1 MENKNTLELN
11 MICQPP
17 EMTRSLLPHQ
27 MTSVF
32 EMEKRENCQEIN
44 VRNFC
49 IHSNIGIYADIVGY
63 GKTLAV
69 VALILRDRMVFDSD
83 SPFLN
88 EVITQ
93 IYGQGSIVKKQI
105 LQYQKINSTLIV
117 VSQSIIKQWIQE
129 FEFTTLQVA
138 VINNKKKCD
147 LVDPHAYD
155 AILCSPTMYNHLVS
169 RFPNCAW
176 KRFIFDEPTHI
187 KISGM
192 RKIVA
197 GFHWLITATPDML
210 LYTNNYRNS
219 YHYLGSLF
227 GGYFDYNV
235 FKQLIFK
242 NEDDYVRSSFQLPA
256 VHHKYHQCYHTI
268 TSLLKNIIPEHV
280 SDMIS
285 AGNIEGAIKSLG
297 GTTSNNIIELI
308 RTEKTE
314 FLKEAELKI
323 QRYRRLNDV
332 ARVRKWEDRK
342 EEILNELRQLESR
355 IRHVFN
361 SEQCHICLGSHHQQT
376 VMLKCCYN
384 TYCGSCILKWL
395 EEKESCPLC
404 RQDINTTFLIYI
416 QDCTENNVLLNDA
429 PHDKDD
435 EQCLDKNPQGSS
447 STYKSKMDVIKELY
461 YEKENGKFI
470 IFSDYDETLR
480 LLQQH
485 LDITILEIKG
495 KMETRNKILDLFK
508 TSELP
513 QILFLNS
520 LENGAGLNL
529 QEATDIILFHGMSDS
544 KQTQIVGRCHRIG
557 RTSELM
563 IHHLV
568 S

>member
-1 MENKNTLELN
+1 
-11 MICQPP
+11 MICQPSNLK
-17 EMTRSLLPHQ
+17 RSLLPHQ
-27 MTSVF
+27 LSSVF
-32 EMEKRENCQEIN
+32 EMEKREACQEIN

-69 VALILRDRMVFDSD
+69 VALILRDRMTFDND

-117 VSQSIIKQWIQE
+117 VSQSIIKQWLQE
-129 FEFTTLQVA
+129 FEYTPLQVA
-138 VINNKKKCD
+138 IINNKKKCE
-147 LVDPHAYD
+147 VIDPHAYD

-176 KRFIFDEPTHI
+176 KRFVFDEPTHI

-219 YHYLGSLF
+219 YHYLGALF
-227 GGYFDYNV
+227 GGYFDYHV

-242 NEDDYVRSSFQLPA
+242 NDDDYVRSSFELPP
-256 VHHKYHQCYHTI
+256 VHHEYHQCYHTI
-268 TSLLKNIIPEHV
+268 TSLLKNIIPDHIG
-280 SDMIS
+280 DMIS
-285 AGNIEGAIKSLG
+285 AGNIEGAIKTLG
-297 GTTSNNIIELI
+297 GSSSNNIIDLI
-308 RTEKTE
+308 RKEKTD

-323 QRYRRLNDV
+323 QRYTRLNDM
-332 ARVRKWEDRK
+332 VRIVKWESKKNDLV
-342 EEILNELRQLESR
+342 EELRQLESR
-355 IRHVFN
+355 IQIVF
-361 SEQCHICLGSHHQQT
+361 SSKQCHICLESHESQT

-384 TYCGSCILKWL
+384 TYCGSCILKWF
-395 EEKESCPLC
+395 EDNDTCPLC
-404 RQDINTTFLIYI
+404 REKIDATFLIYI
-416 QDCTENNVLLNDA
+416 KDCTENTI
-429 PHDKDD
+429 
-435 EQCLDKNPQGSS
+435 SS
-447 STYKSKMDVIKELY
+447 NHPNAESVTPTTTYKSKIDTIKELFDK
-461 YEKENGKFI
+461 KENGKFV
-470 IFSDYDETLR
+470 IFSDYDETLK

-485 LDITILEIKG
+485 LPDMTILEIKG
-495 KMETRNKILDLFK
+495 KMETRNKILEIFK
-508 TSELP
+508 TSDLR

-520 LENGAGLNL
+520 LDNGAGLNL
-529 QEATDIILFHGMSDS
+529 HEATDIVLFHSMSDG

-557 RTSELM
+557 RTSELKV
-563 IHHLV
+563 HHLI